1 MLVKPFKDN
10 DRVVFFGDSIT
21 HNNHYIM
28 YIYSYYR
35 EHFPNLNIRFY
46 NSGIAGASLP
56 TGFRF
61 YDEDLKAWNP
71 NVVVMMYGM
80 NDSQRYYL
88 DVKNKKVREKGIN
101 TAFEEYKVNLDK
113 MYHKLINDGFRVILC
128 TPTPYDET
136 NESEVPFLKGG
147 ENLIKKYADY
157 VREYATNNNIELID
171 YHPYITELVKTRKGI
186 MKEDHVH
193 PTLEAGHIE
202 MARFFLAQQGFD
214 LDIDSLEPDY
224 LELDRLIQLLRDTCA
239 ADFLLIPEEYSKEQ
253 KMDYI
258 VKQTFD
264 DEYLTFLANR
274 YVSVNGDT
282 ENIRKQ
288 IESQMNK
295 IDGLK

>member
-35 EHFPNLNIRFY
+35 KHFPNLNIRFY
-46 NSGIAGASLP
+46 NSGIAGATLS

-71 NVVVMMYGM
+71 NVIVMMYGM
-80 NDSQRYYL
+80 NDSRRYYL

-136 NESEVPFLKGG
+136 NESETPFLKGG
-147 ENLIKKYADY
+147 ESLIKRYADY
-157 VREYATNNNIELID
+157 VREYATKNNIELID
-171 YHPYITELVKTRKGI
+171 YHSYVTELARKDKSMI
-186 MKEDHVH
+186 KPDHIH
-193 PTLEAGHIE
+193 PTLEVGHIE
-202 MARFFLAQQGFD
+202 MARRFLSHQGFE
-214 LDIDSLEPDY
+214 LDVTSLSDDY
-224 LELDRLIQLLRDTCA
+224 LELDRLTQSLRDIYA
-239 ADFLLIPEEYSKEQ
+239 SEFLFIPQDITNEEKLDYSAFSRFLKSINYYYQQLKLQEQ
-253 KMDYI
+253 
-258 VKQTFD
+258 
-264 DEYLTFLANR
+264 
-274 YVSVNGDT
+274 
-282 ENIRKQ
+282 
-288 IESQMNK
+288 
-295 IDGLK
+295 

>member
-35 EHFPNLNIRFY
+35 KHFPNLNIRFY
-46 NSGIAGASLP
+46 NSGIAGATLS

-113 MYHKLINDGFRVILC
+113 KTDYNTYTVAVSGKDIKDFLSDYSTNYSKVYFGIYCPETIGKNGEQYEKALIYVDNFKIEKSEIPENYVPLSEASNSDVLDYDLKASYGEDYYSLIDNLSIFLNFYGNKNSALTIL
-128 TPTPYDET
+128 PQWKKA
-136 NESEVPFLKGG
+136 V
-147 ENLIKKYADY
+147 LIKYC
-157 VREYATNNNIELID
+157 
-171 YHPYITELVKTRKGI
+171 
-186 MKEDHVH
+186 
-193 PTLEAGHIE
+193 
-202 MARFFLAQQGFD
+202 FD
-214 LDIDSLEPDY
+214 LKSAFY
-224 LELDRLIQLLRDTCA
+224 
-239 ADFLLIPEEYSKEQ
+239 K
-253 KMDYI
+253 
-258 VKQTFD
+258 
-264 DEYLTFLANR
+264 
-274 YVSVNGDT
+274 
-282 ENIRKQ
+282 
-288 IESQMNK
+288 K
-295 IDGLK
+295 IF